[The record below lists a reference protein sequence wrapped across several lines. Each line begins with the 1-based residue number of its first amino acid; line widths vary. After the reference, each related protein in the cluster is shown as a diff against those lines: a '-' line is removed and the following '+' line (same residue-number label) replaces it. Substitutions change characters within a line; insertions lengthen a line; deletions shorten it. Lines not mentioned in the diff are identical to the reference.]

1 MKNRILFATGN
12 HGKMKEIKMI
22 FSDMDVELLS
32 LKDAGIEID
41 IEENGAS
48 FEENAILKAKAIAAI
63 RNEVVLADDSGLVI
77 DALNGEPGI
86 FSARYM
92 GENTS
97 YHIKNNNLIQRLDEK
112 NEKDRTA
119 HFVCAIAAVFPNGEV
134 AVTRGSMD
142 GLIAHEEAGENGF
155 GYDPIFYLPEYNCTA
170 AQLSADQKN
179 RISHRG
185 KALIEMKKVLVE
197 KLI

>member
-12 HGKMKEIKMI
+12 HGKMKEIKII

-32 LKDAGIEID
+32 LEDAGIEID

-97 YHIKNNNLIQRLDEK
+97 YHIKNNNLMQRLDEK

-119 HFVCAIAAVFPNGEV
+119 HFVCEIAAVFPNGEV

-142 GLIAHEEAGENGF
+142 GVIAREEAGENGF
-155 GYDPIFYLPEYNCTA
+155 GYDPLFKPEGFDKTFGD
-170 AQLSADQKN
+170 LGEGIKN
-179 RISHRG
+179 KI
-185 KALIEMKKVLVE
+185 KLK
-197 KLI
+197 KLIKIQKLI

>member
-32 LKDAGIEID
+32 LEDAGIEID

-142 GLIAHEEAGENGF
+142 GVIAHEEAGENGF

>member
-32 LKDAGIEID
+32 LEDAGIEID

-142 GLIAHEEAGENGF
+142 GVIAHEEAGENGF
-155 GYDPIFYLPEYNCTA
+155 GYDPIFYLPEHNCTA

>member
-32 LKDAGIEID
+32 LEDAGIEID

>member
-12 HGKMKEIKMI
+12 YGKMKEIKMI

-32 LKDAGIEID
+32 LEDAGIEID

-48 FEENAILKAKAIAAI
+48 LEENAILKAKAIAAI

-142 GLIAHEEAGENGF
+142 GVIAHEEAGENGF

>member
-32 LKDAGIEID
+32 LEDAGIEID

-97 YHIKNNNLIQRLDEK
+97 YHNNLMQRLDEK

-142 GLIAHEEAGENGF
+142 GVIAHEEAGENGF

>member
-22 FSDMDVELLS
+22 FLDMDVELLS
-32 LKDAGIEID
+32 LEDAGIEID

-92 GENTS
+92 GENTP

-142 GLIAHEEAGENGF
+142 GVIAHEEAGENGF

>member
-1 MKNRILFATGN
+1 MELKIIDLYTNWCAPCRTLAPILEAVTQ
-12 HGKMKEIKMI
+12 
-22 FSDMDVELLS
+22 ELN
-32 LKDAGIEID
+32 IELVKID

-142 GLIAHEEAGENGF
+142 GVIAHEEAGENGF

>member
-32 LKDAGIEID
+32 LEDAGIEID

-97 YHIKNNNLIQRLDEK
+97 YHIKNNNLMQRLDEK

-142 GLIAHEEAGENGF
+142 GVIAREEAGENGF

>member
-142 GLIAHEEAGENGF
+142 GVIAHEEAGENGF

>member
-142 GLIAHEEAGENGF
+142 GVIAQEEAGENGF

>member
-1 MKNRILFATGN
+1 M
-12 HGKMKEIKMI
+12 
-22 FSDMDVELLS
+22 
-32 LKDAGIEID
+32 
-41 IEENGAS
+41 
-48 FEENAILKAKAIAAI
+48 
-63 RNEVVLADDSGLVI
+63 
-77 DALNGEPGI
+77 
-86 FSARYM
+86 
-92 GENTS
+92 
-97 YHIKNNNLIQRLDEK
+97 IQRLDEK

-142 GLIAHEEAGENGF
+142 GVIAHEEAGENGF

>member
-32 LKDAGIEID
+32 LEDAGIEID

-142 GLIAHEEAGENGF
+142 GVIAQEEAGENGF